1 MGTGGSSWVL
11 ESSKLERVVRHPD
24 GGAVARCPACAAEG
38 GDTRG
43 EHLRIFPN
51 GRFACV
57 VNPGASGGEHRKVIF
72 KLVGKKR
79 RTRRWVPL
87 YPKRRKRG

>member
-1 MGTGGSSWVL
+1 MDTEVSNWSL
-11 ESSKLERVVRHPD
+11 EVNKLEKAVNHSE
-24 GGAVARCPACAAEG
+24 GGVVARCPACAAEG

-43 EHLRIFPN
+43 EHLRIFPD

-57 VNPGASGGEHRKVIF
+57 VNPGESGGEHRKVIF

-79 RTRRWVPL
+79 RTGRWIPL
-87 YPKRRKRG
+87 CPKRRKKG